1 MALSQALLARGL
13 SQHLQLPLLHDQ
25 QHLFLERRD
34 LLVQVH
40 QARLCQVGQQVDRRQ
55 EVLLVLFLEGQQ
67 EVPLVLV
74 PVGLC
79 HLLQQLA
86 LMVVRDLVLLLQ
98 HQQLALMV
106 VRDLVLLLQHQQL
119 AGPLVGLCPV
129 ALCLQHLQQVDPM
142 VDLYLQHLQLAAL
155 MVALLRSVALLVA
168 LFRLEQLFLR

>member
-1 MALSQALLARGL
+1 MALSQALSARGL

-98 HQQLALMV
+98 HQQLA
-106 VRDLVLLLQHQQL
+106 
-119 AGPLVGLCPV
+119 GPLVGLCPV
-129 ALCLQHLQQVDPM
+129 ALCLQHQQLVGLWVALYLQHLQQVDPM
-142 VDLYLQHLQLAAL
+142 VDLYLQHLKLAAL